1 MSKKQQTLSSFF
13 GVSPPAKKRQPEP
26 EPKKRFFSEK
36 WLQDVQWLE
45 ANSERTEMWCKICR
59 SHPHIADKSGA
70 FYRGSKNFNHP
81 LFEKHE
87 KSKEHVNVAQ
97 VIANKQASREEMSS
111 RPLNRWRDKLNEEQ
125 QQALSNIFLLAFHKA
140 KHARPM
146 SSYSEDI
153 PLLKRLGVN
162 VGVAYHSREGGT
174 RIVQSIAHT
183 ISGELRAKLQSAE
196 FWGLLFDGS
205 EDITKTEQEIVY
217 IVSVSSNG
225 EFTSDFLGLIELG
238 TDRTAQ
244 AITDGLVRLFQNA
257 GLNDWATKLVAVCT
271 DGAAVNVGM
280 YNGVVPKLRQLAA
293 VRESL
298 VHILCTAHT
307 LENCLK
313 SADRNVPYCETFNCS
328 VVKLLQFYLQKG
340 GAKKIAALKKL
351 CEENGI
357 PFVKLGKFHNIRW
370 SAWRHETLLK
380 ISRLLPAIK
389 MQLATSD
396 NSDLQHICTE
406 RFQCFL
412 SNMLDIGNI
421 LKTTS
426 IRFQKE
432 KLIIGEC
439 KDELMVAIGQ
449 FTLLL
454 DSEGHYRAHTVSNAD
469 ADRDKTNLLRGLIEE
484 FEIRYD
490 SLKSCDHFLV
500 FDPSTWPQEKQD
512 LHIFGNITV
521 CSILKKYEAI
531 LHLDKDTTV
540 TEWMRLKQAGKRLGA
555 SSVYDLVQIVN
566 TSNPDAY
573 SNINKVVKLSLT
585 LPLSSAACERGFSH
599 LNLIKTKYRS
609 RLSHAHLSALLHIH
623 LSKQT
628 TETFDPKP
636 AVDLWME
643 TVNRRLNQGQAGAS
657 AACSSSTMQEAEAEV
672 SGSNTEE
679 DSEEDCTY

>member
-1 MSKKQQTLSSFF
+1 M
-13 GVSPPAKKRQPEP
+13 
-26 EPKKRFFSEK
+26 
-36 WLQDVQWLE
+36 VQ
-45 ANSERTEMWCKICR
+45 A
-59 SHPHIADKSGA
+59 
-70 FYRGSKNFNHP
+70 
-81 LFEKHE
+81 
-87 KSKEHVNVAQ
+87 
-97 VIANKQASREEMSS
+97 IANKHASQEEISS
-111 RPLNRWRDKLNEEQ
+111 RPLGRWRDKLNEEQ
-125 QQALSNIFLLAFHKA
+125 RQALFNIFLLAFHKA

-153 PLLKRLGVN
+153 QLLKRLGVN
-162 VGVAYHSREGGT
+162 VGGAYHSREGGT
-174 RIVQSIAHT
+174 RIMQSIAHA
-183 ISGELRAKLQSAE
+183 ISGDLRAKLQSAE

-225 EFTSDFLGLIELG
+225 EFNSDFIGLIELG
-238 TDRTAQ
+238 ADRTAQ
-244 AITDGLVRLFQNA
+244 AITDRLVRLFQDT
-257 GLNDWATKLVAVCT
+257 GLDDWTTKLVAVCT

-280 YNGVVPKLRQLAA
+280 YNGVVPKLRRLAA
-293 VRESL
+293 VGDSL

-307 LENCLK
+307 LENCAK
-313 SADRNVPYCETFNCS
+313 SADRNVPYCETFNRS
-328 VVKLLQFYLQKG
+328 VVKLLQFYLQKA
-340 GAKKIAALKKL
+340 GAKKTAELKKL

-357 PFVKLGKFHNIRW
+357 SFVKLGKFHNIRW

-412 SNMLDIGNI
+412 SHMLDIGNI

-426 IRFQKE
+426 IKFQKE
-432 KLIIGEC
+432 KLTIGEC

-454 DSEGHYRAHTVSNAD
+454 DGEGHRAHTVSNAD

-500 FDPSTWPQEKQD
+500 FDPSTWPQEMQD
-512 LHIFGNITV
+512 LHSFGNTTV

-531 LHLDKDTTV
+531 LQLDKDTTV

-566 TSNPDAY
+566 TSNPVAY
-573 SNINKVVKLSLT
+573 SYINKVVKLSLT

-599 LNLIKTKYRS
+599 LNIIKTKYRS
-609 RLSHAHLSALLHIH
+609 RLSHARLSALMQIH

-628 TETFDPKP
+628 TETFDPKQ

-643 TVNRRLNQGQAGAS
+643 TANRRLNQGQGSAS
-657 AACSSSTMQEAEAEV
+657 AASSSSTMQEAEEED
-672 SGSNTEE
+672 SGGDTEE
-679 DSEEDCTY
+679 GSEEDCT